1 MPAIAIPLIL
11 KIGVPLAT
19 YAIGH
24 IVGWFHRKHV
34 DKPKAAQ
41 AVQSIQPKA

>member
-11 KIGVPLAT
+11 KVGIPLAT

-24 IVGWFHRKHV
+24 IVGFIHGK
-34 DKPKAAQ
+34 KAKKQKEASN
-41 AVQSIQPKA
+41 VLGVKS